1 MFSFFKNKSPASPPD
16 STATG
21 FTEVKL
27 RRRKRTYPPGRI
39 TVSDAEIR
47 EEIKF
52 LGLSEYDLGVVSAW
66 KDVAMENMEELI
78 DAFYGH
84 VQKFPKT
91 KDILNKHS
99 SVERQRPLLTRYVQ
113 TLFSGIIDDD
123 YLESRKRV
131 GIVHERIDLSS
142 TYYIAMYETIR
153 SVFIGTLKDIC
164 ASEEEIQDFSE
175 SFNRLIQVDTA
186 LTIRAF
192 NTARL
197 EKVECERTKQAELL
211 RNLKNEV
218 LNISESAH
226 KGRLS
231 ERIDS
236 QKYEE
241 EVREVLDSLNEMMDV
256 ILKPVNEALTVLKE
270 MARGNLDVRMRGDY
284 QGDHQQLQQ
293 ALNTTI
299 DKQNELLWS
308 ISSAVKQVASGSS
321 QVSDVSQSLS
331 QSTTEQAS
339 SLQEITASL
348 TEIDGQVHQNADNSD
363 QAHKLSRETQQK
375 GEQGKERMARMSEA
389 MDEVKKSSD
398 QIGKIIKVID
408 EIAFQTNLLALNAAV
423 EAARA
428 GVHGKGFAVVAEEVR
443 NLAQRSARAAKETTE
458 LIEGNN
464 DKVNN
469 GIRFAGETS
478 VVFNEIVNAID
489 KISVLIDEISMA
501 SREQSQG
508 LKEMNAGLSQI
519 DRVTQDN
526 TALSEESAA
535 AAEQLSSQAEELK
548 NLVSRFRLGKGHAS
562 RGEDERST
570 TIFEYN

>member
-1 MFSFFKNKSPASPPD
+1 MFSFFKNKSPAPSPV
-16 STATG
+16 STEPG
-21 FTEVKL
+21 FTEIKL
-27 RRRKRTYPPGRI
+27 RRRKRVYPPGKI
-39 TVSDAEIR
+39 MVSDTDIR
-47 EEIKF
+47 EEIAF
-52 LGLSEYDLGVVSAW
+52 LGLSEHDLGVVSAW
-66 KDVAMENMEELI
+66 KDVALENMEELI

-84 VQKFPKT
+84 VQNFPGT
-91 KDILNKHS
+91 RNILNKHS

-123 YLESRKRV
+123 YLASRKRV
-131 GIVHERIDLSS
+131 GLVHERIDLSS
-142 TYYIAMYETIR
+142 TYYIAMYEIIR
-153 SVFIGTLKDIC
+153 SVFVGTLKDIC

-175 SFNRLIQVDTA
+175 SFNRLIQVDMA

-192 NTARL
+192 NTERL
-197 EKVECERTKQAELL
+197 SRVEAERRKQSELL
-211 RNLKNEV
+211 ENLRDEV
-218 LNISESAH
+218 LKISECARH
-226 KGRLS
+226 GRLS
-231 ERIDS
+231 ERIDV
-236 QKYEE
+236 QHYEA
-241 EVREVLDSLNEMMDV
+241 EVRDVLSSLNEMMDV
-256 ILKPVNEALTVLKE
+256 MLMPVSEALVVLKE

-284 QGDHQQLQQ
+284 EGDHRQLQE

-331 QSTTEQAS
+331 QSTTEQAG
-339 SLQEITASL
+339 SLEEITASL
-348 TEIDGQVHQNADNSD
+348 TEIDAQVHQNADNSE

-375 GEQGKERMARMSEA
+375 GEKGKERMARMSEA

-428 GVHGKGFAVVAEEVR
+428 GVHGRGFAVVAEEVR
-443 NLAQRSARAAKETTE
+443 NLAQRSAKAARETTE

-464 DKVNN
+464 DKVNT

-501 SREQSQG
+501 SREQSEG
-508 LKEMNAGLSQI
+508 LKEMSSGLSQI

-535 AAEQLSSQAEELK
+535 AAEELSSQAEELK
-548 NLVSRFRLGKGHAS
+548 NLVSRFRLGQNHAS
-562 RGEDERST
+562 RSDGEKSA